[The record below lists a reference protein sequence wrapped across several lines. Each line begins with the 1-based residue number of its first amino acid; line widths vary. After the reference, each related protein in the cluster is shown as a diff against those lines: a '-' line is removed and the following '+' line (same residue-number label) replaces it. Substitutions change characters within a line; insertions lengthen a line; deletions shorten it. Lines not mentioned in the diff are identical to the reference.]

1 MNDTHSAIM
10 TAMTLDEATWLMDT
24 ALGRRPADLAI
35 VNANLVNVYTGEIL
49 PNQGVCVSGRW
60 IAYTGEDPRTSI
72 GRETRVIDAA
82 GKTVIPGLIDGHTH
96 ISNPCLPSE
105 FLRYVMKG
113 GTTSLIAEMMEPY
126 PVAGIDGAIDF
137 AEALGDQPIKIFTTM
152 PAMVSI
158 SHACRGIA
166 LDDLRILADRPETVG
181 IGESYWQAVIQSPEV
196 YLPALLETRRRGM
209 VLEGHTAGAST
220 RKLQAYTAMGITSCH
235 EPVKPME
242 VLERLRLGVNV
253 MLREGGVRKDL
264 EVLAGILET
273 GVDLRRVSVCT
284 DSVAPDDLVS
294 NGYLECVVQKA
305 IDCGFAPMDAIR
317 MATLNVAEHF
327 HLDHLIGGIA
337 PGRYADLVV
346 IPDIRTIQAEWV
358 VSNGRVIAEEGRL
371 LIQPRRH
378 PFSEASLNTIHLPR
392 RMEAADFDVAS
403 PAKGP
408 RVRVRAME
416 MVTDLVTAER
426 HLDMPVA
433 DGRIAADP
441 PNDIV
446 KIAAIDRRITP
457 GKTFTGFIKGLHMTH
472 GAVAISAAWDS
483 TDIIV
488 AGANEDD
495 MATAVNRILDLQGGF
510 VICAGGRVVEEIS
523 LPVFGYMSLEPIET
537 VAEKLNRMARVIRE
551 MGVTFPDPALS
562 FVTLTG
568 AAIPYLR
575 ICEEGYVNL
584 KDGLTGGLFPDDSGE
599 GEH

>member
-1 MNDTHSAIM
+1 MSDTNSTMA
-10 TAMTLDEATWLMDT
+10 AMTLDEALRLMDT

-49 PNQGVCVSGRW
+49 PNQGVCISGRW
-60 IAYTGEDPRTSI
+60 IAYTGEDPRASI
-72 GRETRVIDAA
+72 GEETRVIDAS

-96 ISNPCLPSE
+96 ISNPCTPFE
-105 FLRYVMKG
+105 FLRYIMRG
-113 GTTSLIAEMMEPY
+113 GTTSLIGEMMEPY
-126 PVAGIDGAIDF
+126 PVAGIEGALDF
-137 AEALGDQPIKIFTTM
+137 AAALEDQPIKLFTTM

-166 LDDLRILADRPETVG
+166 LDDLGRLAELPATVG

-209 VLEGHTAGAST
+209 VLEGHTAGASA

-235 EPVKPME
+235 EPVKPAE

-264 EVLAGILET
+264 EILAGILET
-273 GVDLRRVSVCT
+273 GVDLRRVTVCT
-284 DSVAPDDLVS
+284 DSVTPDDLVS

-305 IDCGFAPMDAIR
+305 IDCGFEPVDAIR

-337 PGRYADLVV
+337 PGRYADLLV
-346 IPDIRTIQAEWV
+346 IPDPRTIRAEWV
-358 VSNGRVIAEEGRL
+358 VSNGRIIAKGGEL

-378 PFSEASLNTIHLPR
+378 RFSEASLNTIHLPR
-392 RMEAADFDVAS
+392 RMAPADFDLLS
-403 PAKGP
+403 PIQGP
-408 RVRVRAME
+408 SARVRVME
-416 MVTDLVTAER
+416 MVTDLVTTER
-426 HLDMPVA
+426 HLDLPVVE
-433 DGRIAADP
+433 GRVLSDP
-441 PNDIV
+441 QKDIV
-446 KIAAIDRRITP
+446 KIAAIDRRIIP
-457 GKTFTGFIKGLHMTH
+457 GKSFTGFIKGLHMTH
-472 GAVAISAAWDS
+472 GAIAISAAWDC

-488 AGANEDD
+488 AGADEDD
-495 MATAVNRILDLQGGF
+495 MAMAVNRIFDLQGGL
-510 VICAGGRVVEEIS
+510 VICAGGRIIEEIP

-537 VAEKLNRMARVIRE
+537 VAEKMKTTTQVLQK
-551 MGVTFPDPALS
+551 MGITFPDPALS

-584 KDGLTGGLFPDDSGE
+584 KDGLTSGIFPNDSGE
-599 GEH
+599 REN